1 MKNNKKKL
9 AFNIQE
15 LDRKRSAKELH
26 DVSLQNLS
34 HLIHKLELASLYM
47 DKDLVHAKLQI
58 ASVSKDI
65 NSIIDE
71 IRGIVY
77 DLRPVIFDDLGLKQA
92 LEKNL
97 DRIKDNS
104 SNMKIISDLDEISFG
119 DEFVKISIFRII
131 QECVYNSV
139 RHSKGKKIFISL
151 KEKDDCIEFY
161 VEDDGIGF
169 NVEEAKIKENH
180 FGLIV
185 LEERAESISAKMK
198 IFSVPNQGTKIHVVV
213 PK

>member
-15 LDRKRSAKELH
+15 LDRKRIAKELH

-119 DEFVKISIFRII
+119 DEFVKISILDRK
-131 QECVYNSV
+131 SV
-139 RHSKGKKIFISL
+139 
-151 KEKDDCIEFY
+151 
-161 VEDDGIGF
+161 V
-169 NVEEAKIKENH
+169 
-180 FGLIV
+180 
-185 LEERAESISAKMK
+185 
-198 IFSVPNQGTKIHVVV
+198 
-213 PK
+213 